1 MPGNTT
7 QKKEALCCERG
18 SNRHATVTRMDRH
31 SNGGLLMRLSIAC
44 PDALRSDA
52 NNLAMVLGYGPA
64 DAETYVA
71 LNWQDAGGNLYACAS
86 LTVSDTFTTAA
97 QSPLQRPSW
106 DTDNIIDMDAAR
118 RAQAALVFS
127 LTPVTAM
134 PDKLTACAGDDA
146 LATLAAMGLTQV
158 EVDL

>member
-1 MPGNTT
+1 
-7 QKKEALCCERG
+7 
-18 SNRHATVTRMDRH
+18 
-31 SNGGLLMRLSIAC
+31 MRLTIAC
-44 PDALRSDA
+44 PEALRDDA
-52 NNLAMVLGYGPA
+52 NQLAMVLGYGPS

-86 LTVSDTFTTAA
+86 LIVSDTFTTTA
-97 QSPLQRPSW
+97 QSGLQRPSW
-106 DTDNIIDMDAAR
+106 DTDNHVNMDAAR

-127 LTPVTAM
+127 LEAVEVA

-158 EVDL
+158 EVDI

>member
-1 MPGNTT
+1 
-7 QKKEALCCERG
+7 
-18 SNRHATVTRMDRH
+18 
-31 SNGGLLMRLSIAC
+31 MRLTIAC
-44 PDALRSDA
+44 PEALRDDA
-52 NNLAMVLGYGPA
+52 NQLAMVLGYGPS

-86 LTVSDTFTTAA
+86 LPVSDTFTTAA
-97 QSPLQRPSW
+97 QVALQRPSW
-106 DTDNIIDMDAAR
+106 DVDNIIDMDAAR

-146 LATLAAMGLTQV
+146 LATLAAMGLTHGIG
-158 EVDL
+158 ED